1 MVDRSVIYAII
12 RYTNVINQGGKMAT
26 KETLYK
32 YYAHVE
38 TPAGK
43 SRHLFTNDTVARTKV
58 LQKNGIN
65 MDSVKWIAIEPARTK
80 EQFLNG
86 DSPAV
91 ESHSAEAEQNV
102 A

>member
-1 MVDRSVIYAII
+1 
-12 RYTNVINQGGKMAT
+12 MAT
-26 KETLYK
+26 KETLYT
-32 YYAHVE
+32 YYAQVQ
-38 TPAGK
+38 TPKGK

-65 MDSVKWIAIEPARTK
+65 MDAIKWIPIEPKRTK

-86 DSPAV
+86 ETPEVQTLEA
-91 ESHSAEAEQNV
+91 HAEQNV

>member
-1 MVDRSVIYAII
+1 
-12 RYTNVINQGGKMAT
+12 MAT

-32 YYAHVE
+32 YYAQVE

-65 MDSVKWIAIEPARTK
+65 MDAVRWIPIEPARTK

-86 DSPAV
+86 ETPEAV
-91 ESHSAEAEQNV
+91 QSSSAHAEQEV

>member
-1 MVDRSVIYAII
+1 
-12 RYTNVINQGGKMAT
+12 MAT

-32 YYAHVE
+32 YYAQVT
-38 TPAGK
+38 TPGGK
-43 SRHLFTNDTVARTKV
+43 DRHLFTNDTVARTKV

-65 MDSVKWIAIEPARTK
+65 MDAVKWIAIEPARTK

-86 DSPAV
+86 EAPATQ
-91 ESHSAEAEQNV
+91 SHSAEAEQNV